1 MDYKETISWLFNQLP
16 MYQRI
21 GKSAYKAD
29 LSNTVAILNALG
41 NPEKKIRA
49 IHIAG
54 TNGKGSVSHIIAS
67 VLQEAGYK
75 TGLYTSPHLKDFRE
89 RIKINGQ
96 LIPEEKVVD
105 FVVANKDTFTNI
117 KSSFFEM
124 TVGMAFDYFAN
135 EEVDLAVI
143 ETGLGGRLDSTNL
156 CKPVISI
163 ITNIGIDHTIFL
175 GDSLEKIAIEKA
187 GIIKPN
193 IPVVVGKHQRE
204 VDKVFEQTCSNLQ
217 SPLIFANDDMEL
229 RYFQSRPGQD
239 ENSRAMD
246 VWYNNQNIITGLKSP
261 LMGNY
266 QKENIC
272 TALRS
277 VELLKENNIIDVSNS
292 EISDGVEN
300 VISNT
305 GFYGR
310 WQELHTNPVTIC
322 DTGHNIDGIKAIVKQ
337 LSELNFNHLHF
348 VIGMVSDKDVFS
360 ILNILP
366 KNATYYFCKPNIPR
380 GMDSEELAESG
391 FKAGLNGKSYN
402 SVMQAYHSAKNN
414 AGTNDLV
421 FIGGSTYVVAE
432 VI

>member
-1 MDYKETISWLFNQLP
+1 MDYKETLSWMFDRLP

-21 GKSAYKAD
+21 GKAAYKAD
-29 LSNTVAILNALG
+29 LSNTMAILDALG
-41 NPEKKIRA
+41 NPEKNIRA
-49 IHIAG
+49 IHVAG

-67 VLQEAGYK
+67 ILQEAGYR

-96 LIPEEKVVD
+96 LIPKEKVVN
-105 FVVANKDTFTNI
+105 FISANKDTFAKI

-124 TVGMAFDYFAN
+124 TVGMAFEYFAD
-135 EEVDLAVI
+135 EKVDFAVI

-156 CKPVISI
+156 CRPAISI
-163 ITNIGIDHTIFL
+163 ITNIGIDHTAFL
-175 GDSLEKIAIEKA
+175 GNTLEKIAYEKA
-187 GIIKPN
+187 GIIKPG
-193 IPVVVGKHQRE
+193 IPVVVGKHQME
-204 VDKVFEQTCSNLQ
+204 VDKVFELACSKKE
-217 SPLIFANDDMEL
+217 SPLFFAEDDMEL
-229 RYFQSRPGQD
+229 RSFRSRPGRD
-239 ENSRAMD
+239 ENYQAFD
-246 VWYNNQNIITGLKSP
+246 VWYKNQNIITGLKSP
-261 LMGNY
+261 LPGNY

-277 VELLKENNIIDVSNS
+277 VNLLKENNIIDVSNT
-292 EISDGVEN
+292 EISNGVEN

-310 WQELHTNPVTIC
+310 WQKLHTNPLTIC
-322 DTGHNIDGIKAIVKQ
+322 DTGHNIDGIKAVVTQ
-337 LSELNFNHLHF
+337 LGEMNFGHLHF
-348 VIGMVSDKDVFS
+348 VLGMVSDKDVFG

-366 KNATYYFCKPNIPR
+366 KNATYYFCKPDIPR

-391 FKAGLNGKSYN
+391 FKAGLNGKPYN

-414 AGTNDLV
+414 AAANDLV
-421 FIGGSTYVVAE
+421 FIGGSTFVVAE